1 MTDKE
6 KLNITGDTQLNNDI
20 IKAKVSKLFFE
31 RGLSKVDI
39 GKKLR
44 ISRFKVAG
52 LLEDAVKEGIVKIFI
67 NEPKESFIDLENE
80 LEKRFK
86 IYNAIVAETS
96 IDYESTKKNI
106 GKAAASYLA
115 DTIYDNDVIGVA
127 WGSTIYEV
135 VNYLPDK
142 ITRKNIT
149 VVQIT
154 GGSNQIPININASE
168 LTRRI
173 ADIFN
178 AKSYFLHAPVVVKSK
193 EARDIL
199 YEEAGIKNTLDMF
212 NKINLAIV
220 GIGATQPEPSSTLY
234 KDGFIKKEDFNNS
247 ISLDCVGDI
256 NSYFYNK
263 EGSECNTILR
273 DRVIAMNL
281 DQLKKVRYVMA
292 VAGGESKVDAI
303 IGAMKG
309 RIINIIVT
317 DNKTAEVILS
327 KND

>member
-1 MTDKE
+1 M
-6 KLNITGDTQLNNDI
+6 
-20 IKAKVSKLFFE
+20 IKNELLKVKIAKLFYQN
-31 RGLSKVDI
+31 GLSKIEI
-39 GKKLR
+39 GEKLR
-44 ISRFKVAG
+44 ISRLKVAS
-52 LLEDAVKEGIVKIFI
+52 LLEDAVKEGIVKIII

-86 IYNAIVAETS
+86 IYHAIVAETS
-96 IDYESTKKNI
+96 VDYESTKKNI
-106 GKAAASYLA
+106 GKAAANYLA

-127 WGSTIYEV
+127 WGSTTYEV

-142 ITRKNIT
+142 INRKNIT

-154 GGSNQIPININASE
+154 GGSNQVPININASE
-168 LTRRI
+168 LTRRV
-173 ADIFN
+173 ADIFD

-199 YEEAGIKNTLDMF
+199 YEEAGIKDTLDMF

-220 GIGATQPEPSSTLY
+220 GIGATRPEPSSILY

-247 ISLDCVGDI
+247 ISFDCIGDI
-256 NSYFYNK
+256 NSYFYNR
-263 EGSECNTILR
+263 EGNECDTILR

-281 DQLKKVRYVMA
+281 EQLKKVRYVMA
-292 VAGGESKVDAI
+292 VAGGENKTDAI
-303 IGAMKG
+303 IGALKG

-317 DNKTAEVILS
+317 DNKTAEVILA

>member
-1 MTDKE
+1 MIKNE
-6 KLNITGDTQLNNDI
+6 LLKVKIAKLYYQN
-20 IKAKVSKLFFE
+20 
-31 RGLSKVDI
+31 GLSKIEI
-39 GKKLR
+39 GEKLR
-44 ISRFKVAG
+44 ISRLKVAG
-52 LLEDAVKEGIVKIFI
+52 LLEDTVKEGIVKIFI

-86 IYNAIVAETS
+86 IYHAIVAETS

-106 GKAAASYLA
+106 GKAAASYLV

-127 WGSTIYEV
+127 WGSTTYEA

-142 ITRKNIT
+142 IKRKNIT

-154 GGSNQIPININASE
+154 GGSNQVPININASE
-168 LTRRI
+168 LTRRV
-173 ADIFN
+173 ANIFN

-220 GIGATQPEPSSTLY
+220 GIGTTRPELSSTLY

-247 ISLDCVGDI
+247 ISFDCIGDI
-256 NSYFYNK
+256 NSYFYNMK
-263 EGSECNTILR
+263 GDECHTILR

-281 DQLKKVRYVMA
+281 EQLKKVRYVMA
-292 VAGGESKVDAI
+292 VAGSENKTDAI
-303 IGAMKG
+303 IGALKG

-317 DNKTAEVILS
+317 DSKTAEAILA

>member
-1 MTDKE
+1 MIKNE
-6 KLNITGDTQLNNDI
+6 LLKVKIAKLYYQN
-20 IKAKVSKLFFE
+20 
-31 RGLSKVDI
+31 GLSKIEI
-39 GKKLR
+39 GEKLR
-44 ISRFKVAG
+44 ISRLKVAG

-86 IYNAIVAETS
+86 IYHAIVAETS

-106 GKAAASYLA
+106 GKAAANYLA

-127 WGSTIYEV
+127 WGSTTYET

-142 ITRKNIT
+142 ITRKNVT

-154 GGSNQIPININASE
+154 GGSNQVPININASE
-168 LTRRI
+168 LTRRV

-220 GIGATQPEPSSTLY
+220 GIGATRPEPSSTLY

-247 ISLDCVGDI
+247 ISFDCIGDI

-263 EGSECNTILR
+263 EGNECYTILR

-281 DQLKKVRYVMA
+281 EQLKKVRYVMA
-292 VAGGESKVDAI
+292 VAGGENKTDAI
-303 IGAMKG
+303 IGALKG

-317 DNKTAEVILS
+317 DNKTAEVILA
-327 KND
+327 KNG

>member
-1 MTDKE
+1 M
-6 KLNITGDTQLNNDI
+6 
-20 IKAKVSKLFFE
+20 IKNELLKVKIAKLFYQND
-31 RGLSKVDI
+31 LSKMEI
-39 GKKLR
+39 GEKLR
-44 ISRFKVAG
+44 ISRLKVAA
-52 LLEDAVKEGIVKIFI
+52 LLEEAVKDGIVKIII
-67 NEPKESFIDLENE
+67 NEPNESFIDLENE

-86 IYNAIVAETS
+86 INHAIVVETS

-106 GKAAASYLA
+106 GKAAANYLS

-127 WGSTIYEV
+127 WGSTTYEA

-142 ITRKNIT
+142 INRKNIT

-154 GGSNQIPININASE
+154 GGSNQVPININASE

-173 ADIFN
+173 TNIFD

-193 EARDIL
+193 EARDVL

-220 GIGATQPEPSSTLY
+220 GIGSTYPEPSTMLY

-247 ISLDCVGDI
+247 ISFDCIGDI

-263 EGSECNTILR
+263 EGNECHTILR

-281 DQLKKVRYVMA
+281 EQLKKVRYVMA
-292 VAGGESKVDAI
+292 VAGGENKADAI
-303 IGAMKG
+303 IGAMRG

-317 DNKTAEVILS
+317 DNKTAEAILS
-327 KND
+327 KSD

>member
-1 MTDKE
+1 MIKNE
-6 KLNITGDTQLNNDI
+6 LLKVKIAKLYYQN
-20 IKAKVSKLFFE
+20 
-31 RGLSKVDI
+31 GLSKIEI
-39 GKKLR
+39 GEKLR
-44 ISRFKVAG
+44 ISRLKVAG

-86 IYNAIVAETS
+86 IYHAIVAETS

-106 GKAAASYLA
+106 GKAAANYLA

-127 WGSTIYEV
+127 WGSTTYET

-142 ITRKNIT
+142 ITRKNVT

-154 GGSNQIPININASE
+154 GGSNQVPININASE
-168 LTRRI
+168 LTRRV

-199 YEEAGIKNTLDMF
+199 YEESGIKNTLDMF

-220 GIGATQPEPSSTLY
+220 GIGATRPEPSSTLY

-247 ISLDCVGDI
+247 ISFDCIGDI

-263 EGSECNTILR
+263 EGNECYTILR

-281 DQLKKVRYVMA
+281 EQLKKVRYVMA
-292 VAGGESKVDAI
+292 VAGGENKTDAI
-303 IGAMKG
+303 IGALKG

-317 DNKTAEVILS
+317 DNKTAEVILA
-327 KND
+327 KNG

>member
-1 MTDKE
+1 M
-6 KLNITGDTQLNNDI
+6 
-20 IKAKVSKLFFE
+20 IKNELLKVKIAKLFYQND
-31 RGLSKVDI
+31 LSKMEI
-39 GKKLR
+39 GEKLR
-44 ISRFKVAG
+44 ISRLKVAA
-52 LLEDAVKEGIVKIFI
+52 LLEEAVKDGIVKIII
-67 NEPKESFIDLENE
+67 NEPNESFIDLENE

-86 IYNAIVAETS
+86 ISHAIVVETS

-106 GKAAASYLA
+106 GKAAANYLS
-115 DTIYDNDVIGVA
+115 DTIYDNDIIGVA
-127 WGSTIYEV
+127 WGSTTYEA

-142 ITRKNIT
+142 INRKNIT

-154 GGSNQIPININASE
+154 GGSNQVPININASE

-173 ADIFN
+173 AEIFD
-178 AKSYFLHAPVVVKSK
+178 AKSYFLHAPIVVKSK

-220 GIGATQPEPSSTLY
+220 GLGATRPEPSSILY

-247 ISLDCVGDI
+247 ISFDCIGDI

-263 EGSECNTILR
+263 EGNECYTILR

-281 DQLKKVRYVMA
+281 EQLKKVRYVMA
-292 VAGGESKVDAI
+292 VAGGENKADAI
-303 IGAMKG
+303 IGAMRG

-317 DNKTAEVILS
+317 DNKTAEAILS
-327 KND
+327 KSD

>member
-1 MTDKE
+1 M
-6 KLNITGDTQLNNDI
+6 
-20 IKAKVSKLFFE
+20 IKNELLKVKIAKLFYQN
-31 RGLSKVDI
+31 GLSKIEI
-39 GKKLR
+39 GEKLR
-44 ISRFKVAG
+44 ISRLKVAA
-52 LLEDAVKEGIVKIFI
+52 LLEDAIKEGIIKIFI

-80 LEKRFK
+80 LEERFK
-86 IYNAIVAETS
+86 IYHAIVAETS
-96 IDYESTKKNI
+96 IDYESTRKNI
-106 GKAAASYLA
+106 GRAAANYLA

-127 WGSTIYEV
+127 WGSTTYEA

-154 GGSNQIPININASE
+154 GGSNQVPININASE
-168 LTRRI
+168 LSRRI
-173 ADIFN
+173 ADIFD
-178 AKSYFLHAPVVVKSK
+178 AKSYFLHAPVVVNSK

-220 GIGATQPEPSSTLY
+220 GIGATYPEPSTMLY
-234 KDGFIKKEDFNNS
+234 KDGFINKENFNS
-247 ISLDCVGDI
+247 ITSDCIGDI

-263 EGSECNTILR
+263 DGSESYTILR
-273 DRVIAMNL
+273 DRVIGMNL

-292 VAGGESKVDAI
+292 VAGGENKADAI
-303 IGAMKG
+303 IGALKG

-317 DNKTAEVILS
+317 DNKTAEAILS
-327 KND
+327 KNV

>member
-1 MTDKE
+1 MIKNE
-6 KLNITGDTQLNNDI
+6 LLKVKIAKLYYQN
-20 IKAKVSKLFFE
+20 
-31 RGLSKVDI
+31 GLSKIEI
-39 GKKLR
+39 GEKLR
-44 ISRFKVAG
+44 ISRLKVAG
-52 LLEDAVKEGIVKIFI
+52 LLEDAVKEGIVKIII

-86 IYNAIVAETS
+86 IYHAIVAETS

-106 GKAAASYLA
+106 GKAAANYLA

-127 WGSTIYEV
+127 WGSTTYET

-142 ITRKNIT
+142 ITRKNVT

-154 GGSNQIPININASE
+154 GGSNQVPININASE
-168 LTRRI
+168 LTRRV

-220 GIGATQPEPSSTLY
+220 GIGATRPEPSSTLY

-247 ISLDCVGDI
+247 ISFDCIGDI

-263 EGSECNTILR
+263 EGNECYTILR

-281 DQLKKVRYVMA
+281 EQLKKVRYVMA
-292 VAGGESKVDAI
+292 VAGGENKTDAI
-303 IGAMKG
+303 IGALKG
-309 RIINIIVT
+309 RVISIIVT
-317 DNKTAEVILS
+317 DNKTAEVILA
-327 KND
+327 KNG

>member
-1 MTDKE
+1 MIKNE
-6 KLNITGDTQLNNDI
+6 LLKVKIAKLYYQN
-20 IKAKVSKLFFE
+20 
-31 RGLSKVDI
+31 GLSKIEI
-39 GKKLR
+39 GEKLR
-44 ISRFKVAG
+44 ISRLKVAS
-52 LLEDAVKEGIVKIFI
+52 LLEDAIKEGIVKIFI

-86 IYNAIVAETS
+86 IYHAIVAETS

-106 GKAAASYLA
+106 GKAAANYLVDA
-115 DTIYDNDVIGVA
+115 IYDNDVIGVA
-127 WGSTIYEV
+127 WGSTTYEL

-142 ITRKNIT
+142 IIRKNIT

-154 GGSNQIPININASE
+154 GGSNQVPININASE
-168 LTRRI
+168 LTRRV

-212 NKINLAIV
+212 NKINFAIV
-220 GIGATQPEPSSTLY
+220 GIGSTYPEPSTLLY

-247 ISLDCVGDI
+247 ISFDCAGDI

-263 EGSECNTILR
+263 EGNECYTILR
-273 DRVIAMNL
+273 DRVIAMDL

-292 VAGGESKVDAI
+292 VAGGENKADAI
-303 IGAMKG
+303 IGAMRG

-317 DNKTAEVILS
+317 DNRTAEVILS